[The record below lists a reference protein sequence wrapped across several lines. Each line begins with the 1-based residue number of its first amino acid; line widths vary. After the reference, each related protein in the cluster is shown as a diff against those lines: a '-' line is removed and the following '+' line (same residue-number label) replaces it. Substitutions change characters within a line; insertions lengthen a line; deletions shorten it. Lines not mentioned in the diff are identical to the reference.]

1 MNAGAPRAD
10 MKQRSFLD
18 ASRAGLGA
26 LALGAALALAETSAA
41 AQQAP
46 SSAAPPAQAPGNP
59 ETPKPYEVEGFRS
72 AKFGMTEA
80 EVKRAIQVDFN
91 IKEASIAR
99 AVEPVDRTPTLT
111 ITTNDILPDVGP
123 VRVVYW
129 FGYKEKKLFQVGLM
143 WGAGVGDTAP
153 NSTNVLG
160 GAQVL
165 LNYFASQNFKPENRI
180 VNAQLVDGMNLLFQ
194 GIDEKGRMV
203 QLQYGT
209 VVRELPAGEK
219 PDPAKPQPRIPFAR
233 LVYVQDP
240 KNRDVYH
247 IKPGQF

>member
-1 MNAGAPRAD
+1 MA
-10 MKQRSFLD
+10 
-18 ASRAGLGA
+18 A
-26 LALGAALALAETSAA
+26 LAVALALADVSAL
-41 AQQAP
+41 AQ
-46 SSAAPPAQAPGNP
+46 SSTGAAPAPAPVPAPAQAPQG
-59 ETPKPYEVEGFRS
+59 TDAPKPNPDNPKLYEVEGFRT

-99 AVEPVDRTPTLT
+99 SVDPVDRTPTLT

-129 FGYKEKKLFQVGLM
+129 FGYSQKKLFQVGLM

-165 LNYFASQNFKPENRI
+165 LNYFANQNFKPENRV
-180 VNAQLVDGMNLLFQ
+180 VNPQLGEGMNLLFQ

-219 PDPAKPQPRIPFAR
+219 PDPAKPQPKIPFAR

-240 KNRDVYH
+240 KTRDVYH

>member
-1 MNAGAPRAD
+1 MRYRLPFDGPLAV
-10 MKQRSFLD
+10 L
-18 ASRAGLGA
+18 GLLV
-26 LALGAALALAETSAA
+26 LAAALVIVGPAA
-41 AQQAP
+41 DAQQPPAGG
-46 SSAAPPAQAPGNP
+46 APPASGGEA
-59 ETPKPYEVEGFRS
+59 PKPYEVEGFRG

-99 AVEPVDRTPTLT
+99 SVDPVDRTPTLT

-129 FGYKEKKLFQVGLM
+129 FGFTHKKLFQVGLM

-153 NSTNVLG
+153 NATNILG

-165 LNYFASQNFKPENRI
+165 LNYFANQTFKPENRI
-180 VNAQLVDGMNLLFQ
+180 VNAQTPDGNALLFQ
-194 GIDEKGRMV
+194 GTDDKGRVV

-209 VVRELPAGEK
+209 TPEPPKKGETAEDGK
-219 PDPAKPQPRIPFAR
+219 TPPRIPYGR
-233 LVYVQDP
+233 LVYVEDP
-240 KNRDVYH
+240 KNMDVFR

>member
-1 MNAGAPRAD
+1 MRYRFP
-10 MKQRSFLD
+10 LD
-18 ASRAGLGA
+18 GPLAVLGLFV
-26 LALGAALALAETSAA
+26 LAAALVLAGPAA
-41 AQQAP
+41 DAQQQPPAGG
-46 SSAAPPAQAPGNP
+46 APPAAGG
-59 ETPKPYEVEGFRS
+59 EAPKPYEVEGFRG

-99 AVEPVDRTPTLT
+99 SVDPVDRTPTLT

-129 FGYKEKKLFQVGLM
+129 FGFTHKKLFQVGLM

-153 NSTNVLG
+153 NATNILG

-165 LNYFASQNFKPENRI
+165 LNYFANQTFKPENRI
-180 VNAQLVDGMNLLFQ
+180 VNAQLADGMNLLFQ
-194 GIDEKGRMV
+194 GIDDKGRMV

-209 VVRELPAGEK
+209 VVREPAAGEK
-219 PDPAKPQPRIPFAR
+219 PDPAKPAPRIPFAR

>member
-1 MNAGAPRAD
+1 MRDRHFREAP
-10 MKQRSFLD
+10 
-18 ASRAGLGA
+18 RAGLGV
-26 LALGAALALAETSAA
+26 LALAAA
-41 AQQAP
+41 LTLASGLTGAQTGAGT
-46 SSAAPPAQAPGNP
+46 PPAQAPANTD
-59 ETPKPYEVEGFRS
+59 TPKPYEVEGFRS

-80 EVKRAIQVDFN
+80 EVKRAIQVDFS

-99 AVEPVDRTPTLT
+99 SVDPVDRTPTLT

-129 FGYKEKKLFQVGLM
+129 FGYSQKKLFQVGLM

-165 LNYFASQNFKPENRI
+165 LNYFASQTFAPENRI
-180 VNAQLVDGMNLLFQ
+180 VNPQLGEGMNLLFQ
-194 GIDEKGRMV
+194 GVDAKGRMV

-209 VVRELPAGEK
+209 VVRDPPPGEK

-240 KNRDVYH
+240 KSRDIYH